1 MLCNKSTEYMAKR
14 WKVICAYDGTD
25 FCGWQ
30 IQPNGVT
37 IQEVIEKRL
46 QVVFKEPIRIHGSGR
61 TDSGVHASGQ
71 VFHFDADWAHEKEKL
86 LRAIQSTLPESI
98 LLKQITPVSDQ
109 FHARFSATGK
119 RYMYRIY
126 RGMASPETTRFQWSI
141 GDSRSFD
148 LELLHTALKAL
159 EGWHD
164 FQAFAVN
171 RGAAYETTWRCIR
184 EASCSENGNTLTFS
198 FEGNGFLYKMVR
210 GLTGALVAV
219 ASGQMSMEQFLELVD
234 GTPRGARVVT
244 APSKGLS
251 LEKVYYRKRNFP
263 NPPSHVLNKLKTAHQ
278 DPSRGIA

>member
-1 MLCNKSTEYMAKR
+1 MVLETDLTKSMAKR

-37 IQEVIEKRL
+37 VQEVIEKRL
-46 QVVFKEPIRIHGSGR
+46 QVVFKEPIRVHGSGR

-71 VFHFDADWAHEKEKL
+71 VFHFDADWNHKKEKL

-98 LLKQITPVSDQ
+98 LLKKIVPVRDQ
-109 FHARFSATGK
+109 FHARFSAMGK

-126 RGMASPETTRFQWSI
+126 RGIAPPEKTRFQWSI
-141 GDSRSFD
+141 GEGRSFD
-148 LELLHTALKAL
+148 LELLHIALEAL

-171 RGAAYETTWRCIR
+171 RGEAYETTWRCIR
-184 EASCSENGNTLTFS
+184 EANCSENGNTLTFR

-210 GLTGALVAV
+210 GLTGALVGV
-219 ASGQMSMEQFLELVD
+219 ASGQMSMEQFLELLN
-234 GTPRGARVVT
+234 GTPRGSLVVT

-263 NPPSHVLNKLKTAHQ
+263 SPPAHVINKLKTALQ
-278 DPSRGIA
+278 DAT